1 VGKEQKMKNEK
12 YTSIEYFRD
21 TRIPVEYRAEYS
33 IGNIDGEGFIT
44 DISSN
49 GIALRV
55 KQVFVL
61 GDEVHVKSIISN
73 DLILELSGTVRSIEG
88 NIVGIK
94 IQTIDPSIHE
104 RFKQHIEG
112 LLRLTNKS
120 GIEKYKSD

>member
-1 VGKEQKMKNEK
+1 MKNEK

-21 TRIPVEYRAEYS
+21 TRIPVEYIAKYS
-33 IGNIDGEGFIT
+33 IGNIGGAGLII

-73 DLILELSGTVRSIEG
+73 DLILELSGTVRSFEG

-104 RFKQHIEG
+104 RFKRHIEG

-120 GIEKYKSD
+120 VVEKYKYD

>member
-1 VGKEQKMKNEK
+1 MKNEK

-21 TRIPVEYRAEYS
+21 TRIPVEYIAKYS
-33 IGNIDGEGFIT
+33 IGNISGAGLIT

-94 IQTIDPSIHE
+94 IQTVDPSIHE

-120 GIEKYKSD
+120 GVEKYKYD

>member
-1 VGKEQKMKNEK
+1 MKNEK

-21 TRIPVEYRAEYS
+21 TRIPVEYIAKYS
-33 IGNIDGEGFIT
+33 IGNIGGAGLIT

-49 GIALRV
+49 GVALRV
-55 KQVFVL
+55 KQAFVI
-61 GDEVHVKSIISN
+61 GDELHFKSIISN

-104 RFKQHIEG
+104 RFKKHIEG

-120 GIEKYKSD
+120 GVEKYKSD

>member
-1 VGKEQKMKNEK
+1 MKNEK
-12 YTSIEYFRD
+12 YNKIEYFSD
-21 TRIPVEYRAEYS
+21 TRIPIEYIAKYS
-33 IGNIDGEGFIT
+33 FGNISGAGLIT

-55 KQVFVL
+55 KQAFVI
-61 GDEVHVKSIISN
+61 GDELHVKSIISN

-94 IQTIDPSIHE
+94 IKTIDPGIHE

-112 LLRLTNKS
+112 ILRIANKRE
-120 GIEKYKSD
+120 IEKYKSD